1 MENCA
6 KLSQIYSNMHG
17 HYSCVFFFPFMYPND
32 KEREWMIFVMCKE
45 RQAIKKYQENFI
57 F

>member
-32 KEREWMIFVMCKE
+32 KEREWMIFEMCKE
-45 RQAIKKYQENFI
+45 RQAIKKYQENLI